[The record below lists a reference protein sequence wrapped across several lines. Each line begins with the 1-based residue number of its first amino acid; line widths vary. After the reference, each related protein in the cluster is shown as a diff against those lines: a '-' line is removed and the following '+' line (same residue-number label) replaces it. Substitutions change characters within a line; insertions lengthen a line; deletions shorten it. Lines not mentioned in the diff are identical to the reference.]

1 MDSNHFV
8 PCNLNFSL
16 RRCIAERNT
25 DEWRDQFLE
34 KCFVAPVGE
43 RNAKFWYYQMSCKR
57 LFTGRWVTPATWGNQ
72 LMWGNPPISFQVEHV
87 YMTGG
92 VIISEIIWTGGLP
105 HLNGL
110 RHLPVVL
117 LPPCKQTLTVDSV
130 TIVGRW
136 RSWGFD
142 WYPFVR
148 AKHQLFY
155 LPMAANLPRLIK
167 PNIFNIQ
174 VMFKIWHN
182 YFW

>member
-1 MDSNHFV
+1 MALYCWN
-8 PCNLNFSL
+8 
-16 RRCIAERNT
+16 IRNT

-43 RNAKFWYYQMSCKR
+43 RNTKFWYYQMSCKR
-57 LFTGRWVTPATWGNQ
+57 LFTGSWVTPATWGNQ

-92 VIISEIIWTGGLP
+92 VIISEIIWTSGLP

-142 WYPFVR
+142 WYSFLR

-182 YFW
+182 YFS